1 MIDPL
6 MTLTVAGFVLG
17 ATLLILARIIP
28 DEYDRPA
35 LAKRR
40 NSQANRRI
48 G

>member
-6 MTLTVAGFVLG
+6 MTLTAAALVLG
-17 ATLLILARIIP
+17 AALLVLGRIIP

-35 LAKRR
+35 LARR
-40 NSQANRRI
+40 RAAPRRL

>member
-17 ATLLILARIIP
+17 AAMLILARIIP
-28 DEYDRPA
+28 DEYDRQA
-35 LAKRR
+35 LARSRAAAQRR
-40 NSQANRRI
+40 L